1 MEVNYLEIGNKE
13 IDGSCDGGLNY
24 GLTDGI
30 LKFIRLVIHLILAFN
45 FRITPKNIL
54 IPKQIPIIA
63 RTLSPPEFPKNL
75 LQITNN

>member
-24 GLTDGI
+24 GLTDGL

-45 FRITPKNIL
+45 FRI
-54 IPKQIPIIA
+54 A
-63 RTLSPPEFPKNL
+63 SD
-75 LQITNN
+75 